1 MSLTIGFPNES
12 FSSDKN
18 STIIYIKSI
27 NLNSRGLGGYVNKSS
42 TQNSIFSMHTF
53 VNYPIFRIVLYL
65 YSQFYELILSK
76 FLFLAGV
83 GEEILYACER
93 WGWWSRSLYVSHTSF
108 PLILLS
114 AISCYYHFQENFI
127 FMSLHT
133 FWSGINLKSTYFVL
147 VFCIV
152 GGDFGFLYS
161 QLFKTIKIENFDDN
175 THLSLSTIPFILSIK
190 LYAF

>member
-83 GEEILYACER
+83 GEEILYTCER

-108 PLILLS
+108 PLILLFS
-114 AISCYYHFQENFI
+114 NI
-127 FMSLHT
+127 L
-133 FWSGINLKSTYFVL
+133 L
-147 VFCIV
+147 
-152 GGDFGFLYS
+152 
-161 QLFKTIKIENFDDN
+161 
-175 THLSLSTIPFILSIK
+175 LSLSGEFYIYESSYFLEWYKFKVNILCVGFLHCGWRFWLSLFSVI
-190 LYAF
+190 